1 MDWLVELVVFLRRV
15 AALVL
20 PVEAAPFLSS
30 KRGGNCLSFDLLRR
44 VGLAERCGELERER
58 ECAERDEPDREE
70 KLLLLLLLLLL
81 TLLLLLL
88 LLLLV
93 FDFAIGCDVR
103 GDGEALLDNGD
114 LARDLSLLLLLLRLP
129 FNSLVIFCASGGG
142 GGEDADDA
150 DGERSGRTERTVA
163 SLTPLFRLL
172 LRLRLLLALVVADD
186 LVAAAC
192 CVVARV
198 SSADDD
204 RSRFLA
210 SDEKQTNKRKIDTR
224 NCKMRI

>member
-1 MDWLVELVVFLRRV
+1 M
-15 AALVL
+15 
-20 PVEAAPFLSS
+20 
-30 KRGGNCLSFDLLRR
+30 
-44 VGLAERCGELERER
+44 
-58 ECAERDEPDREE
+58 
-70 KLLLLLLLLLL
+70 
-81 TLLLLLL
+81 
-88 LLLLV
+88 
-93 FDFAIGCDVR
+93 R

-142 GGEDADDA
+142 GGGGGEGEDADDA